1 MGILIAIS
9 LGTLIVI
16 SLISVLTGGNFDKT
30 IDVDLIESTGN
41 VNQSTTTFDFGNL
54 STVFYIDEF
63 QGAIVIIIGL
73 IAILVLLGF
82 RILNSG
88 LSDETVKTLTTF
100 IEYMVLWLIFSVL
113 SYPLIISIQVIG
125 GFLYIFLTILF
136 VIGVFQ
142 EH

>member
-1 MGILIAIS
+1 MSILIAIS

-16 SLISVLTGGNFDKT
+16 SLISVLTGGNFDET
-30 IDVDLIESTGN
+30 ITSDSITSTGL
-41 VNQSTTTFDFGNL
+41 VNQSTTTYEFGNL

-63 QGAIVIIIGL
+63 QGAIIIIIGL
-73 IAILVLLGF
+73 IGILILLGF

-88 LSDETVKTLTTF
+88 LSDETVKTLTVF
-100 IEYMVLWLIFSVL
+100 IEYLILWLIFSVL
-113 SYPLIISIQVIG
+113 SYPLIISIEVIG